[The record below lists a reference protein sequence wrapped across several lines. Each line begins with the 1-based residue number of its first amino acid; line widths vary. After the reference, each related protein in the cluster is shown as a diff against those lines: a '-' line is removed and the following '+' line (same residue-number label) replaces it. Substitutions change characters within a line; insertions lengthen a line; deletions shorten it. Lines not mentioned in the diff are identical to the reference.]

1 MQGFWQLEAAA
12 MLSQLGFISLPVELV
27 EKIYYGKR
35 LTADERSL
43 ADGTVQV
50 AQKLLERIPR
60 LEPVIKI
67 LTVSREGG
75 ALPAEGEIKDGA
87 LLLRLVLDYD
97 AYTAQGNSPV
107 GALRLLRQQ
116 MAKYGAQHVGQLEG
130 LVGSGEAAEQIIEV
144 QVSLLNA
151 GMVFVDDL
159 RTNVGALLVPKGF
172 EVTEAFLQ
180 RVRNFGAAILQEKV
194 RVSIAAKRP
203 G

>member
-1 MQGFWQLEAAA
+1 
-12 MLSQLGFISLPVELV
+12 
-27 EKIYYGKR
+27 
-35 LTADERSL
+35 
-43 ADGTVQV
+43 
-50 AQKLLERIPR
+50 
-60 LEPVIKI
+60 
-67 LTVSREGG
+67 
-75 ALPAEGEIKDGA
+75 
-87 LLLRLVLDYD
+87 
-97 AYTAQGNSPV
+97 
-107 GALRLLRQQ
+107 